1 MDEKVAEMLSLSPEE
16 IGEKN
21 ATGKLYK
28 KIAAVIGK
36 LNNNGL
42 IKMWYYKKTNGAAY
56 SDGVWR
62 LTEEGKRE
70 IQRRGIEKLVN

>member
-42 IKMWYYKKTNGAAY
+42 IKMWYYKETNGAAY

-70 IQRRGIEKLVN
+70 IQRRGIEKHDY